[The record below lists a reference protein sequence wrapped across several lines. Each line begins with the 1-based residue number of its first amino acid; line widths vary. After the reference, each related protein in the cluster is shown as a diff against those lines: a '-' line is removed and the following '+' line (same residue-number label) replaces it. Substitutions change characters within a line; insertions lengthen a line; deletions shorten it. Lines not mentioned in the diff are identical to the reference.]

1 MTDALFCLSP
11 LQSAS
16 PSNQDTESSEAEFLR
31 LPIAKATSRN
41 RIEVKKTQQPS
52 DSSSHADRGEEEQHK
67 LFPVFMS
74 PVVSL
79 VLGDPAIDS

>member
-1 MTDALFCLSP
+1 MLSF
-11 LQSAS
+11 AS
-16 PSNQDTESSEAEFLR
+16 LPFRGVHLPRTRTESSEAEFLR